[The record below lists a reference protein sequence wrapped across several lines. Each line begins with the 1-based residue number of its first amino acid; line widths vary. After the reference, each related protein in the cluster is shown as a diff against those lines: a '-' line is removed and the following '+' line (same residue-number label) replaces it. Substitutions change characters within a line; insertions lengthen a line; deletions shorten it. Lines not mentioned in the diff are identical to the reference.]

1 LADSLVSLLS
11 VLLLILLHALITIAY
26 AALTNSKESF
36 LREQTESGDDVP
48 PRLHIT
54 YQLSLLLLKF
64 IIAAL
69 AISAVGDSLLAELR
83 IEDPNTERLDPNT
96 ERLVNYI
103 VILLPT
109 ALITLI
115 IGDLAA
121 EGIGSTRADRIAPFA
136 VYPMRLLIILL
147 SPLVSLMIALSK
159 LLASAFGS
167 SGLVNVLTEE
177 EIVTMIETSEKEGA
191 IENDEK
197 EMIVS
202 VLEFGDLLVRE
213 VMIPRIDIVALE
225 VDTPLDK
232 ALQTLINSGHSRIP
246 VYEDTIDNIKGLLY
260 AKDLLN
266 LWGKTPRPLWGKT
279 PRPLKDIMRKANF
292 VPESKQAD
300 VLLHELKRDRIHMVI
315 VVDEYGG
322 TAGLI
327 TLEDL
332 IEEIIGDIQD
342 EYDIHE
348 EAEFVQEGPYTFTV
362 DAGITLTDF
371 NDLLNVELS
380 KEDSDTLGGFIFT
393 ELGHVPEPGETLD
406 YQNLSFTI
414 TSLDGRRI
422 RKVSVIRKLI
432 RKPVS
437 TPETTRATGEHQAAP
452 DAQPVTDNP

>member
-1 LADSLVSLLS
+1 MADSLVSLLS

-83 IEDPNTERLDPNT
+83 IEDPNTERL
-96 ERLVNYI
+96 VNYI

-167 SGLVNVLTEE
+167 SGLVNVMTEE

-225 VDTPLDK
+225 IDTPLDK

-266 LWGKTPRPLWGKT
+266 LWGKT

-348 EAEFVQEGPYTFTV
+348 EAEFVQEGPDTFTV

-422 RKVSVIRKLI
+422 RKVSVIRK
-432 RKPVS
+432 PVS

>member
-69 AISAVGDSLLAELR
+69 AISAIGDSLLAELR
-83 IEDPNTERLDPNT
+83 IEDPNT

-147 SPLVSLMIALSK
+147 SPLVSVIIALSK

-191 IENDEK
+191 IENEEK

-213 VMIPRIDIVALE
+213 VMIPRIDIVALD

-266 LWGKTPRPLWGKT
+266 LWGKT

-348 EAEFVQEGPYTFTV
+348 EAEFVQEGPDTFTV

-406 YQNLSFTI
+406 YQNLTFTI

-422 RKVSVIRKLI
+422 RKVSVIRK
-432 RKPVS
+432 PES

>member
-1 LADSLVSLLS
+1 
-11 VLLLILLHALITIAY
+11 
-26 AALTNSKESF
+26 
-36 LREQTESGDDVP
+36 
-48 PRLHIT
+48 
-54 YQLSLLLLKF
+54 
-64 IIAAL
+64 
-69 AISAVGDSLLAELR
+69 
-83 IEDPNTERLDPNT
+83 
-96 ERLVNYI
+96 
-103 VILLPT
+103 
-109 ALITLI
+109 
-115 IGDLAA
+115 
-121 EGIGSTRADRIAPFA
+121 
-136 VYPMRLLIILL
+136 
-147 SPLVSLMIALSK
+147 
-159 LLASAFGS
+159 
-167 SGLVNVLTEE
+167 
-177 EIVTMIETSEKEGA
+177 
-191 IENDEK
+191 
-197 EMIVS
+197 
-202 VLEFGDLLVRE
+202 
-213 VMIPRIDIVALE
+213 VALD

-246 VYEDTIDNIKGLLY
+246 IYEDTIDNIKGLLY

-266 LWGKTPRPLWGKT
+266 LWGKT

-348 EAEFVQEGPYTFTV
+348 EAEFVQEGPDTFTV

-406 YQNLSFTI
+406 YQNLNFTI

-422 RKVSVIRKLI
+422 RKVSVIRK
-432 RKPVS
+432 PVS
-437 TPETTRATGEHQAAP
+437 TPETTRATGEHQTTH

>member
-1 LADSLVSLLS
+1 MADSLVSLLS

-69 AISAVGDSLLAELR
+69 AISAIGDSLLAELR
-83 IEDPNTERLDPNT
+83 IEDPNTERL
-96 ERLVNYI
+96 VNYI
-103 VILLPT
+103 VILLPS
-109 ALITLI
+109 ALITFI

-191 IENDEK
+191 IENEEK

-213 VMIPRIDIVALE
+213 VMIPRIDIVALD

-246 VYEDTIDNIKGLLY
+246 IYEDTIDNIKGLLY

-266 LWGKTPRPLWGKT
+266 LWGKT

-348 EAEFVQEGPYTFTV
+348 EAEFVQEGPDTFTV

-406 YQNLSFTI
+406 YQNLNFTI

-422 RKVSVIRKLI
+422 RKVSVIRK
-432 RKPVS
+432 PVS
-437 TPETTRATGEHQAAP
+437 TPETTRATGEHQTTH

>member
-1 LADSLVSLLS
+1 MADSLVSLLS

-83 IEDPNTERLDPNT
+83 IEDPNT

-232 ALQTLINSGHSRIP
+232 ALQMLINSGHSRIP

-266 LWGKTPRPLWGKT
+266 LWGKT

-348 EAEFVQEGPYTFTV
+348 EAEFVQEGPDTFTV

-422 RKVSVIRKLI
+422 RKVSVIRK
-432 RKPVS
+432 PVS

>member
-83 IEDPNTERLDPNT
+83 IEDPNTERL
-96 ERLVNYI
+96 VNYI

-147 SPLVSLMIALSK
+147 SPLVSVIIALSK

-191 IENDEK
+191 IENEEK

-246 VYEDTIDNIKGLLY
+246 IYEDTIDNIKGLLY

-266 LWGKTPRPLWGKT
+266 LWGKT

-348 EAEFVQEGPYTFTV
+348 EAEFVQEGPDTFTV

-422 RKVSVIRKLI
+422 RKVSVIRK
-432 RKPVS
+432 PES
-437 TPETTRATGEHQAAP
+437 PPETTRATGEHQAAP
-452 DAQPVTDNP
+452 DAQPVTDTQ

>member
-1 LADSLVSLLS
+1 MADSLVSLLS

-54 YQLSLLLLKF
+54 YQLSLMLLKF

-83 IEDPNTERLDPNT
+83 IEDPNT

-266 LWGKTPRPLWGKT
+266 LWGKTPRPL
-279 PRPLKDIMRKANF
+279 KDIMRKANF

-348 EAEFVQEGPYTFTV
+348 EAEFVQEGPDTFTV

-422 RKVSVIRKLI
+422 RKVSVIRK
-432 RKPVS
+432 PVS

>member
-1 LADSLVSLLS
+1 LTESLVSLLS

-26 AALTNSKESF
+26 AALTNSKQSL
-36 LREQTESGDDVP
+36 LREQTESGHDVP

-64 IIAAL
+64 VIAAV
-69 AISAVGDSLLAELR
+69 AITAIGDSIIQELR
-83 IEDPNTERLDPNT
+83 IEDPTTEQLI
-96 ERLVNYI
+96 NYI
-103 VILLPT
+103 LILLPT

-121 EGIGSTRADRIAPFA
+121 EAIGTTRADRIAPFA

-147 SPLVSLMIALSK
+147 SPVVSLMIALSK
-159 LLASAFGS
+159 LLASFFGS

-191 IENDEK
+191 IENEEK

-213 VMIPRIDIVALE
+213 VMIPRIDIVALD
-225 VDTPLDK
+225 VDTPVDK
-232 ALQTLINSGHSRIP
+232 ALQTLIDSGHSRIP

-266 LWGKTPRPLWGKT
+266 LWGKTPRPL
-279 PRPLKDIMRKANF
+279 KDIIRKANF
-292 VPESKQAD
+292 VPESKRAD
-300 VLLHELKRDRIHMVI
+300 VLLKELKRDRIHMVI

-342 EYDIHE
+342 EYDVHE
-348 EAEFVQEGPYTFTV
+348 EAEFVQDGPDTFTV
-362 DAGITLTDF
+362 DASITLNDF

-380 KEDSDTLGGFIFT
+380 REDSDTLGGFIFT
-393 ELGHVPEPGETLD
+393 ELGRVPEAGETLD
-406 YQNLSFTI
+406 YRNLSFTI

-422 RKVSVIRKLI
+422 RKVHVIR
-432 RKPVS
+432 
-437 TPETTRATGEHQAAP
+437 TPEPIPENIRETIEHKAATSTNELKAAAATP
-452 DAQPVTDNP
+452 EAQPITDNP

>member
-1 LADSLVSLLS
+1 MADSLVSLLS

-83 IEDPNTERLDPNT
+83 IEDPNT

-266 LWGKTPRPLWGKT
+266 LWGKTPRPL
-279 PRPLKDIMRKANF
+279 KDIMRKANF

-348 EAEFVQEGPYTFTV
+348 EAEFVQEGPDTFTV

-422 RKVSVIRKLI
+422 RKVSVIRK
-432 RKPVS
+432 PVS

>member
-1 LADSLVSLLS
+1 MADSLVSLLS

-83 IEDPNTERLDPNT
+83 IEDPNTERL
-96 ERLVNYI
+96 VNYI

-109 ALITLI
+109 ALITFI

-266 LWGKTPRPLWGKT
+266 LWGKTPRPL
-279 PRPLKDIMRKANF
+279 KDIMRKANF

-348 EAEFVQEGPYTFTV
+348 EAEFVQEGPDTFTV

-422 RKVSVIRKLI
+422 RKVSVIRK
-432 RKPVS
+432 PVS